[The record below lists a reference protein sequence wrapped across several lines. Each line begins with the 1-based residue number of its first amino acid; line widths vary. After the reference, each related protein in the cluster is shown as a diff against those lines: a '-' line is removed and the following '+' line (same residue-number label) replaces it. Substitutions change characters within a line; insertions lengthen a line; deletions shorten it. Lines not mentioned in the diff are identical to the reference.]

1 MTTSLILPGA
11 KIYMGL
17 LKLILKIDT

>member
-11 KIYMGL
+11 KVYMGL
-17 LKLILKIDT
+17 LKLILKIDA